1 MEVFWRLGR
10 DPCAMARV
18 TSARRRDQLPFWRED
33 LVAGHIT
40 HTQWWDKYYPSA
52 NVMDWLDK
60 TADPGDID
68 GYFGPYN
75 HREAGMVP
83 LNYTAPFAKG
93 SVSGCRLAGSPDP
106 QEYLYVWNP
115 AGPPLMLQQ
124 DRGHNAFQVGAMNWS
139 DSIVQNQ
146 ETIETLMDPQ
156 IFRLYVFG
164 RLLREATKA
173 TGKGAPSISLE
184 GVSSDRGWQLYPLF
198 ASLGPEMVR
207 MYNWLVAVG
216 FIYNED
222 PLLRRGSRRI
232 ACFGPDD
239 LPIEKMGGIAI
250 RLGANGLP
258 VATRQPDTSNG
269 LPVATRQP
277 DTSNGLPVA
286 TRQPGT
292 SNPSVRA
299 PTFQNLIIGNSGS
312 SVEQPMSEV
321 KLSTLKNRQRKICRK
336 TLEEANARSSGD
348 VEAME
353 TSDREE
359 QTAVTLPL
367 SPPRDQQEIP
377 TDGTIEALLNLSDSE
392 MIDTEE

>member
-10 DPCAMARV
+10 DPCVVARV
-18 TSARRRDQLPFWRED
+18 TSARRQDQLPFWRED
-33 LVAGHIT
+33 LVTGHIT

-52 NVMDWLDK
+52 NVMDWLDE

-83 LNYTAPFAKG
+83 LNYTAPFAEG
-93 SVSGCRLAGSPDP
+93 SVFGCRLAGSQDP
-106 QEYLYVWNP
+106 QEYLSVWNP

-124 DRGHNAFQVGAMNWS
+124 DRGHNAFQVGAMNWL

-164 RLLREATKA
+164 RLLREVTKA
-173 TGKGAPSISLE
+173 TGKGAPSISPD

-216 FIYNED
+216 FIRNED
-222 PLLRRGSRRI
+222 PLLRLGSRRI

-239 LPIEKMGGIAI
+239 LPIEKTGGIAI
-250 RLGANGLP
+250 QLGANGLP
-258 VATRQPDTSNG
+258 VATRQPG
-269 LPVATRQP
+269 I
-277 DTSNGLPVA
+277 
-286 TRQPGT
+286 

-312 SVEQPMSEV
+312 NVEQPMSKV
-321 KLSTLKNRQRKICRK
+321 KLSTLKNRQRKIRRK

-367 SPPRDQQEIP
+367 SPPRDQREIP
-377 TDGTIEALLNLSDSE
+377 ADGTMEALLNLSDSE